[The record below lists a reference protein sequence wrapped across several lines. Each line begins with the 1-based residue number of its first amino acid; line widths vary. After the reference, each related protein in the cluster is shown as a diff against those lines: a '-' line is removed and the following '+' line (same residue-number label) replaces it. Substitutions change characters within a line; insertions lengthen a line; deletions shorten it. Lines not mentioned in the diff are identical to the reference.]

1 MKVGVPKE
9 TAAGERRVALVPEI
23 VSKLDGIEIV
33 VEAGAGEAASFT
45 DESFTEAGASIGSAE
60 QVWAADVVLKVNA
73 PDEAEIAALRDGA
86 GRSGRPSGRV
96 ED

>member
-33 VEAGAGEAASFT
+33 VEPGAGEAASFT
-45 DESFTEAGASIGSAE
+45 DESFT
-60 QVWAADVVLKVNA
+60 
-73 PDEAEIAALRDGA
+73 
-86 GRSGRPSGRV
+86 RSGRHARRPVERGPRRQGAQADRGRAGTAP
-96 ED
+96 